1 MKDVDLLASPYTEH
15 LEEHV
20 QKYWT
25 KLYQTSKDENP
36 ALDLDGSKHAVNT
49 DPVYCAC
56 DMTGK
61 GEPVIRTLNISAD
74 KSIFIPVN
82 DVGVSDREHPGA
94 DANDLKRRA
103 KKDEDSAT
111 KVKLTID
118 NDDYDLKDFKNK
130 KYRIGNPIGPFE
142 VVIPANPI
150 GGLEPPGPAM
160 VVADGYYLIIKPLPA
175 GDHIIRIEAGVSEQH
190 KKPGPWDEDVT
201 YKIHVT

>member
-1 MKDVDLLASPYTEH
+1 MKDLDALASQYTKN

-25 KLYQTSKDENP
+25 KLYQTPKDKNP
-36 ALDLDGSKHAVNT
+36 ALDPDGSNHDVDT

-61 GEPVIRTLNISAD
+61 GEPVTRTLNISAD

-82 DVGVSDREHPGA
+82 DVGVSDREHPGE
-94 DANDLKRRA
+94 DANGLKKQARE
-103 KKDEDSAT
+103 DEDNAT

-118 NDDYDLKDFKNK
+118 HDDFDLQDFKNK
-130 KYRIGNPIGPFE
+130 KFRIRNPIGPFE
-142 VVIPANPI
+142 VVIPTDPI
-150 GGLEPPGPAM
+150 DGLEPPGPAM
-160 VVADGYYLIIKPLPA
+160 MVADGYYVIIKPLPP
-175 GDHIIRIEAGVSEQH
+175 GDHTIRIEAGVSKQH
-190 KKPGPWDEDVT
+190 KKSGPWYEDVT